1 MIDLL
6 FIHVPRFSGGYKPFG
21 ECMTINLLPM
31 GTLALAD
38 LAVRQGYRTE
48 ILHLGLEWIR
58 TGTFSPAGHLAGR
71 QVRVAAL
78 PLHWHQQSWDVLEA
92 ARCIKKEAPETW
104 VVLGG
109 ATASFFHRE
118 IMASFPQ
125 VDAVIRGDAEQP
137 LCALMQA
144 VTQGGG
150 FAPVPNLTWRDT
162 NGIRENPLTYTA
174 GAEDLERASYANLSL
189 LRDGARYMRSM
200 GLPLLWSKGL
210 SEEENRKH
218 LNLGYSIFFLNAG
231 RGCSGN
237 CTWCGG
243 GSRAQRA
250 LNGRN
255 GVLFRAPENV
265 ADTASEAA
273 ARGYDMLHLAFDPG
287 PEAEEYYRDLFAVIR
302 RRKLRMRC
310 YFESFSLPS
319 ERFLK
324 DFSGTFIP
332 QGSAVALSPETGDEA
347 VRARNKSFSFT
358 NTSLMK
364 TAAAAQGLGVTL
376 DVFFAMGIPGETYS
390 GLAKTA
396 ALRKDM
402 QRRFNNIGRVWTSP
416 ISIEPASPWQ
426 IDPEAF
432 GIVSERKT
440 FDDFY
445 RASAPGGSGPGY
457 YIPDYMEGQRLDA
470 QGFARL
476 VNRERCRNHCS
487 LHPSASRAARP
498 FWGRMYCRY
507 MRFKTRGY
515 LG

>member
-1 MIDLL
+1 MTDLL
-6 FIHVPRFSGGYKPFG
+6 FIHVPRFAGGYKPFG
-21 ECMTINLLPM
+21 ECMTVNLLPM

-38 LAVRQGYRTE
+38 LAARQGYSTE

-58 TGTFSPAGHLAGR
+58 TGEFSPAARLAQG

-92 ARCIKKEAPETW
+92 ARRIKEASPATF

-118 IMASFPQ
+118 ILAAFPQ

-137 LCALMQA
+137 LCSLMQA
-144 VTQGGG
+144 LTRGGDL
-150 FAPVPNLTWRDT
+150 AAVPNLTWKT
-162 NGIRENPLTYTA
+162 GEAVCENPLAYTA
-174 GAEDLERASYANLSL
+174 GADDLERASYANLSL
-189 LRDGARYMRSM
+189 LGDAARYMRCM

-210 SEEENRKH
+210 SEEGNRKH
-218 LNLGYSIFFLNAG
+218 LSLGHSMFFLSAG

-243 GSRAQRA
+243 GGRAQRM
-250 LNGRN
+250 LNGRS
-255 GVLFRAPENV
+255 GVVFRKPGNV

-273 ARGYDMLHLAFDPG
+273 ALGYEMLHLAFDPG
-287 PEAEEYYRDLFAVIR
+287 REAEEYYLDLFALIR
-302 RRKLRMRC
+302 SRGLRLRC

-319 ERFLK
+319 KRFLT
-324 DFSGTFIP
+324 DFAGTFIRR
-332 QGSAVALSPETGDEA
+332 GSVVALSPETGDEA

-358 NTSLMK
+358 NAALMQ
-364 TAAAAQGLGVTL
+364 AAEAAQALGVTL
-376 DVFFAMGIPGETYS
+376 DLFFAMGIPGETYS

-402 QRRFNNIGRVWTSP
+402 QRRFSTIGRIWTSP

-426 IDPEAF
+426 IEPEAF
-432 GIVSERKT
+432 GIVSERKS

-445 RASAPGGSGPGY
+445 RASAPGGGGPGY
-457 YIPDYMEGQRLDA
+457 YIPGYTGGRQLDA
-470 QGFARL
+470 QEFAQL
-476 VNRERCRNHCS
+476 LNRERCRSHCS
-487 LHPSASRAARP
+487 LHPRASRSARP

-507 MRFKTRGY
+507 MRLRTWRLFG
-515 LG
+515 